1 MSEEKRR
8 KIQNF
13 ISVISLILVGVIAL
27 FLLIASRN
35 QKLTGTVFNVI
46 IIAFLV
52 FYCIL
57 LDIVEPILLK
67 QFENFTKERKT
78 AYVKYIVTDAVGYAG
93 IAMFICLLGNSSS
106 NKGLNGAVIYVICIC
121 LKRKFKEEFLGVPS
135 SQEKMEDRTE
145 TEEKN
150 KKE

>member
-46 IIAFLV
+46 IIAFLSWSR
-52 FYCIL
+52 F
-57 LDIVEPILLK
+57 
-67 QFENFTKERKT
+67 F
-78 AYVKYIVTDAVGYAG
+78 
-93 IAMFICLLGNSSS
+93 
-106 NKGLNGAVIYVICIC
+106 
-121 LKRKFKEEFLGVPS
+121 
-135 SQEKMEDRTE
+135 
-145 TEEKN
+145 
-150 KKE
+150 